1 MAAHFRTTCKRF
13 DSLERRAP
21 QKLKSGEECKMG
33 NELKTERELSLD
45 FLRVCEAAA
54 IASARTMGQG
64 DRKYSDH
71 VAVEA
76 MREVMDTVPMR
87 GRIVIGEGERDEAPM
102 LYIGE
107 EVGGGFKVSDELG
120 ESFPEVDIAV
130 DPLEGTNLCALGA
143 NNAIAVLAAAE
154 RGGLLNAPDIYMD
167 KIVVGPSCRGA
178 IDIDAPV
185 KDNLKNIARRLGRD
199 VDDLAVI
206 TLDRARHKKLI
217 NEVREAGARIR
228 LISDGDLS
236 AGISAAVA
244 GTNIHA
250 LMGIGGAP
258 EGVITAA
265 AMKCLNGEILAR
277 LVFDPDRLGV
287 DGDKV
292 PAKEQV
298 IERLQEMGITD
309 PDKIYDTNDLAPGKK
324 IIFAATGVTD
334 GALLKGVRFFG
345 SGKRTHSLVMTT
357 ESRHIRFVD
366 TVHVEGGPDSVIR
379 F

>member
-1 MAAHFRTTCKRF
+1 
-13 DSLERRAP
+13 
-21 QKLKSGEECKMG
+21 MG
-33 NELKTERELSLD
+33 HELKTERELSLD

-54 IASARTMGQG
+54 IAAARTMGQG

-107 EVGGGFKVSDELG
+107 EVGGGEFSDDARQG
-120 ESFPEVDIAV
+120 FPEVDIAV

-167 KIVVGPSCRGA
+167 KIVVGPSSRGVV
-178 IDIDAPV
+178 DIDAPV

-199 VDDLAVI
+199 IEDLTVI
-206 TLDRARHKKLI
+206 VLDRGRHKKLI
-217 NEVREAGARIR
+217 SDVRAAGARIR

-265 AMKCLNGEILAR
+265 AMKCLNGEILAK
-277 LVFDPDRLGV
+277 LVFDPEKLGV
-287 DGDKV
+287 DKTKV
-292 PAKEQV
+292 PPAEV
-298 IERLQEMGITD
+298 VMERLKSMGISD
-309 PDKIYDTNDLAPGKK
+309 PNKIYDTNDLAPGKK

-334 GALLKGVRFFG
+334 GALLRGVRFFG
-345 SGKRTHSLVMTT
+345 AGKRTHSVVMTT
-357 ESRHIRFVD
+357 DTKNIRFVD
-366 TVHVEGGPDSVIR
+366 TVHVEGGPDAVIR

>member
-1 MAAHFRTTCKRF
+1 MKNA
-13 DSLERRAP
+13 
-21 QKLKSGEECKMG
+21 KSD
-33 NELKTERELSLD
+33 ELALD

-54 IASARTMGQG
+54 IESAKTMGQG
-64 DRKYSDH
+64 DRKHSDH

-76 MREVMDTVPMR
+76 MREVMESVPMR

-107 EVGGGFKVSDELG
+107 ELGGRDYPEDIR
-120 ESFPEVDIAV
+120 ESFPEIDIAV

-167 KIVVGPSCRGA
+167 KIVVGPSCRGTVN
-178 IDIDAPV
+178 IEWPV
-185 KDNLKNIARRLGRD
+185 KDNLNAIAKALSRN
-199 VDDLAVI
+199 VDDLTVI
-206 TLDRARHKKLI
+206 VLDRPRHEQLVKD
-217 NEVREAGARIR
+217 VRDTGARIR

-258 EGVITAA
+258 EGVLTAA
-265 AMKCLNGEILAR
+265 AIKCLNGEIQAK
-277 LVFDPDRLGV
+277 LVFDPERLSVDRTKVPPAEEVMDRL
-287 DGDKV
+287 
-292 PAKEQV
+292 
-298 IERLQEMGITD
+298 RSMGITD
-309 PDKIYDTNDLAPGKK
+309 PDRLYNTDDLAPGERV
-324 IIFAATGVTD
+324 IFAATGVTD
-334 GALLKGVRFFG
+334 GALLRGVRFFG
-345 SGKRTHSLVMTT
+345 SGKRTNSVVMTT
-357 ESRHIRFVD
+357 DTRNIRFVD
-366 TVHVEGGPDSVIR
+366 TVHVEGGPDAVIR

>member
-1 MAAHFRTTCKRF
+1 MKNIRAERDLA
-13 DSLERRAP
+13 LE
-21 QKLKSGEECKMG
+21 
-33 NELKTERELSLD
+33 
-45 FLRVCEAAA
+45 FLRVTEAAA
-54 IASARTMGQG
+54 IESAKTMGQG
-64 DRKYSDH
+64 DRKHSDH

-107 EVGGGFKVSDELG
+107 ELGGGVFSDEARA
-120 ESFPEVDIAV
+120 EFPEVDIAV

-154 RGGLLNAPDIYMD
+154 RGGLLNAPDMYMD

-178 IDIDAPV
+178 VDIDAPV
-185 KDNLKNIARRLGRD
+185 AENLKNIARRLGRD
-199 VDDLAVI
+199 VEDLTVI
-206 TLDRARHKKLI
+206 CLDRPRHKKLVQD
-217 NEVREAGARIR
+217 VRDSGARIR

-265 AMKCLNGEILAR
+265 AMKCLNGEIQAK
-277 LVFDPDRLGV
+277 LVFDHDRLGV
-287 DGDKV
+287 DRTKV
-292 PAKEQV
+292 PPLEQLL
-298 IERLQEMGITD
+298 ERIHEMGITD
-309 PDKIYDTNDLAPGKK
+309 TDKIYDTNDLAPGKR

-334 GALLKGVRFFG
+334 GSLLRGVRFFG
-345 SGKRTHSLVMTT
+345 EGKRTHSVVMTT
-357 ESRHIRFVD
+357 DSKSIRFVD
-366 TVHVEGGPDSVIR
+366 TVHVEGGPDAVIR

>member
-1 MAAHFRTTCKRF
+1 MKNKA
-13 DSLERRAP
+13 
-21 QKLKSGEECKMG
+21 
-33 NELKTERELSLD
+33 ERELALD
-45 FLRVCEAAA
+45 FLRVTEAAA
-54 IASARTMGQG
+54 IESAKTMGQG
-64 DRKYSDH
+64 DRKHSDH

-76 MREVMDTVPMR
+76 MRQVMDTVPMR

-107 EVGGGFKVSDELG
+107 EVGGGNYSDEARA
-120 ESFPEVDIAV
+120 EFPEVDIAV

-154 RGGLLNAPDIYMD
+154 RGGLLYAPDLYMD

-178 IDIDAPV
+178 VDIEAPV
-185 KDNLKNIARRLGRD
+185 EDNLKNIARRLGRD
-199 VDDLAVI
+199 VDDMQI
-206 TLDRARHKKLI
+206 YCLDRSRHTQILDD
-217 NEVREAGARIR
+217 VRASGARIR

-265 AMKCLNGEILAR
+265 AMKCLNGEIQAR
-277 LVFDPDRLGV
+277 LVFDHDRLGV
-287 DGDKV
+287 DKSKVPPADKV
-292 PAKEQV
+292 M
-298 IERLQEMGITD
+298 ERLKEMGITD
-309 PDKIYDTNDLAPGKK
+309 ANKVYDTNDLAPGRK

-334 GALLKGVRFFG
+334 GSLLKGVRLFG
-345 SGKRTHSLVMTT
+345 GGKRTHSLIMTT
-357 ESRHIRFVD
+357 DARHIRFID
-366 TVHVEGGPDSVIR
+366 TVHVEGGPNTVIR

>member
-1 MAAHFRTTCKRF
+1 MKA
-13 DSLERRAP
+13 
-21 QKLKSGEECKMG
+21 
-33 NELKTERELSLD
+33 ERELALE
-45 FLRVCEAAA
+45 FLRVTEAAA
-54 IASARTMGQG
+54 IESAKTMGQG
-64 DRKYSDH
+64 DRKHSDH

-107 EVGGGFKVSDELG
+107 ELGGGDVSAEMR
-120 ESFPEVDIAV
+120 ESFPEIDIAV

-143 NNAIAVLAAAE
+143 NNAIAVLAASE

-185 KDNLKNIARRLGRD
+185 KENLKNIARRLGRD
-199 VDDLAVI
+199 IDDLTVI
-206 TLDRARHKKLI
+206 CLDRSRHKQLVQD
-217 NEVREAGARIR
+217 VRSSGARIR

-265 AMKCLNGEILAR
+265 AMKCLNGEIQAR
-277 LVFDPDRLGV
+277 LIFDPDKLGV
-287 DGDKV
+287 DKSKV
-292 PAKEQV
+292 PPKEIV
-298 IERLQEMGITD
+298 MERLLSNG
-309 PDKIYDTNDLAPGKK
+309 N
-324 IIFAATGVTD
+324 
-334 GALLKGVRFFG
+334 
-345 SGKRTHSLVMTT
+345 
-357 ESRHIRFVD
+357 
-366 TVHVEGGPDSVIR
+366 
-379 F
+379 

>member
-1 MAAHFRTTCKRF
+1 MKM
-13 DSLERRAP
+13 
-21 QKLKSGEECKMG
+21 KNLKS
-33 NELKTERELSLD
+33 ERELSLD
-45 FLRVCEAAA
+45 FLRVTEAAA
-54 IASARTMGQG
+54 IESAKTMGQG

-76 MREVMDTVPMR
+76 MREVMDSVPMR

-107 EVGGGFKVSDELG
+107 ELGGGGFSDE
-120 ESFPEVDIAV
+120 EKATFPEIDIAV

-167 KIVVGPSCRGA
+167 KIVVGPSVKGA

-185 KDNLKNIARRLGRD
+185 KQNLKAIARALNRD
-199 VDDLAVI
+199 IQDLTVI
-206 TLDRARHKKLI
+206 TLDRSRHKQLI
-217 NEVREAGARIR
+217 QDVRSAGARIR

-258 EGVITAA
+258 EGVLTAA
-265 AMKCLNGEILAR
+265 AMRCLNGEIQAK
-277 LVFDPDRLGV
+277 LVFDPERLGV
-287 DGDKV
+287 DKTKV
-292 PAKEQV
+292 PPKEQV
-298 IERLQEMGITD
+298 MERLQSMGIKD
-309 PDKIYDTNDLAPGKK
+309 PDKIYDTNDLAPGKR

-334 GALLKGVRFFG
+334 GALLRGVRFFG
-345 SGKRTHSLVMTT
+345 TGKRTHSVVMTT
-357 ESRHIRFVD
+357 DTKNIRFVD

>member
-1 MAAHFRTTCKRF
+1 MKTIKA
-13 DSLERRAP
+13 ERD
-21 QKLKSGEECKMG
+21 
-33 NELKTERELSLD
+33 LSLD
-45 FLRVCEAAA
+45 FLRVTEAAA
-54 IASARTMGQG
+54 IESAKTMGQG

-107 EVGGGFKVSDELG
+107 EVGGGIFSE
-120 ESFPEVDIAV
+120 ESRADFPEVDIAV

-154 RGGLLNAPDIYMD
+154 RGGLLYAPDIYMD

-178 IDIDAPV
+178 VDIEAPV
-185 KDNLKNIARRLGRD
+185 EDNLKNIARRLGRD
-199 VDDLAVI
+199 IDDLTVI
-206 TLDRARHKKLI
+206 VLDRSRHKQLI
-217 NEVREAGARIR
+217 DEVRGSGARIR

-265 AMKCLNGEILAR
+265 AMKCLNGEIQAK

-287 DGDKV
+287 DRSKV
-292 PAKEQV
+292 PPVEQV
-298 IERLQEMGITD
+298 MSRLREMGITD
-309 PDKIYDTNDLAPGKK
+309 ANKVYDTDDLAPGKK
-324 IIFAATGVTD
+324 VIFAATGVTD
-334 GALLKGVRFFG
+334 GALLRGVRFFG
-345 SGKRTHSLVMTT
+345 SGKRTHSVVMTT
-357 ESRHIRFVD
+357 DSKSIRFVD
-366 TVHVEGGPDSVIR
+366 TVHVEGGPDAVIR

>member
-1 MAAHFRTTCKRF
+1 MA
-13 DSLERRAP
+13 
-21 QKLKSGEECKMG
+21 Q
-33 NELKTERELSLD
+33 ELNSVNISLD
-45 FLRVCEAAA
+45 FLSVCEAAA
-54 IASARTMGQG
+54 IAAARTMGQG

-76 MREVMDTVPMR
+76 MREKMDVVPMR

-102 LYIGE
+102 LFIGE
-107 EVGGGFKVSDELG
+107 EIGAGFHEGADPE
-120 ESFPEVDIAV
+120 EFPEVDIAV

-143 NNAIAVLAAAE
+143 NNAIAVLAASE

-167 KIVVGPSCRGA
+167 KIVVGPSSRGA

-185 KDNLKNIARRLGRD
+185 KDNLKAIARRLSRD
-199 VDDLAVI
+199 IEDLTVI
-206 TLDRARHKKLI
+206 VLDRSRHKKLI
-217 NEVREAGARIR
+217 ADVREAGARIR

-258 EGVITAA
+258 EGVLTAA
-265 AMKCLNGEILAR
+265 AMKCLNGEIQAR
-277 LVFDPDRLGV
+277 LVFDHERLGV
-287 DGDKV
+287 DKAKV
-292 PAKEQV
+292 PPAEEV
-298 IERLQEMGITD
+298 LARLKEMGISD
-309 PDKIYDTNDLAPGKK
+309 PNKVYDTNDLAPGRKV
-324 IIFAATGVTD
+324 IFVATGVTD
-334 GALLKGVRFFG
+334 GSLLRGVRFFG
-345 SGKRTHSLVMTT
+345 AGRRTHSLVMTT

-366 TVHVEGGPDSVIR
+366 TVHVEGGPDTVIR

>member
-1 MAAHFRTTCKRF
+1 MTT
-13 DSLERRAP
+13 
-21 QKLKSGEECKMG
+21 LKA
-33 NELKTERELSLD
+33 ERELSLD
-45 FLRVCEAAA
+45 FLRVTEAAA
-54 IASARTMGQG
+54 IESARTMGQG

-76 MREVMDTVPMR
+76 MREAMDTVPMR

-102 LYIGE
+102 LYINE
-107 EVGGGFKVSDELG
+107 EVGGGRFAPE
-120 ESFPEVDIAV
+120 ERINFPEVDIAV

-185 KDNLKNIARRLGRD
+185 KDNLKVIARSLNRD
-199 VDDLAVI
+199 IEDLTIIA
-206 TLDRARHKKLI
+206 LDRSRHRKLVEEI
-217 NEVREAGARIR
+217 RAAGARIR

-265 AMKCLNGEILAR
+265 AMKCLNGEILAK
-277 LVFDPDRLGV
+277 LVFDPEKLDV
-287 DGDKV
+287 DKSKV
-292 PAKEQV
+292 PPAAEV
-298 IERLQEMGITD
+298 MRRLESMGISD
-309 PDKIYDTNDLAPGKK
+309 PNKIYDTNDLAPGKK
-324 IIFAATGVTD
+324 VIFAATGVTD
-334 GALLKGVRFFG
+334 GALLRGVRFFG
-345 SGKRTHSLVMTT
+345 TGKRTHSVVMTT
-357 ESRHIRFVD
+357 ETKNIRFVD
-366 TVHVEGGPDSVIR
+366 TMHVEGGPDAVIR

>member
-1 MAAHFRTTCKRF
+1 MKAEH
-13 DSLERRAP
+13 
-21 QKLKSGEECKMG
+21 
-33 NELKTERELSLD
+33 ELSLD
-45 FLRVCEAAA
+45 FLRVTEAAA
-54 IASARTMGQG
+54 IESAKTMGQG

-107 EVGGGFKVSDELG
+107 EVGGGIFSEDARAE
-120 ESFPEVDIAV
+120 FPEVDIAV

-167 KIVVGPSCRGA
+167 KIVVGPSSRGA

-185 KDNLKNIARRLGRD
+185 KDNLRAVARRLSRD
-199 VDDLAVI
+199 VEDLTVI
-206 TLDRARHKKLI
+206 VLDRSRHRKLI
-217 NEVREAGARIR
+217 TDVREAGARIR
-228 LISDGDLS
+228 LIGDGDLS

-258 EGVITAA
+258 EGVLTAA
-265 AMKCLNGEILAR
+265 AMKCLNGEIQAR
-277 LVFDPDRLGV
+277 LVFDPERLDV
-287 DGDKV
+287 DKSKV
-292 PAKEQV
+292 PPAETV
-298 IERLQEMGITD
+298 LSRLKEMGIHD
-309 PDKIYDTNDLAPGKK
+309 PNKVYDTNDLAPGKK
-324 IIFAATGVTD
+324 IIFVASGVTD
-334 GALLKGVRFFG
+334 GSLLRGVRFFG
-345 SGKRTHSLVMTT
+345 SGRRTHSLVMTT

-366 TVHVEGGPDSVIR
+366 TVHVEGGPDTVIR

>member
-1 MAAHFRTTCKRF
+1 MKN
-13 DSLERRAP
+13 
-21 QKLKSGEECKMG
+21 LKS
-33 NELKTERELSLD
+33 ERELALD
-45 FLRVCEAAA
+45 FLRVTEAAA
-54 IASARTMGQG
+54 IEAARTMGQG
-64 DRKYSDH
+64 DRKHSDH

-76 MREVMDTVPMR
+76 MRKVMDTVPMR

-107 EVGGGFKVSDELG
+107 EVGGNDYSDEHR
-120 ESFPEVDIAV
+120 EDFPEIDIAV

-178 IDIDAPV
+178 VDIEAPV
-185 KDNLKNIARRLGRD
+185 RDNLKNIARRLGRD
-199 VDDLAVI
+199 IDDLTVI
-206 TLDRARHKKLI
+206 TLDRPRHKQLI
-217 NEVREAGARIR
+217 DDVRSAGARIR

-265 AMKCLNGEILAR
+265 AMKCLNGEIQAR
-277 LVFDPDRLGV
+277 LVFDPERLGI
-287 DGDKV
+287 DRTKV
-292 PAKEQV
+292 PPAEKV
-298 IERLQEMGITD
+298 MERLKEMGITD
-309 PDKIYDTNDLAPGKK
+309 PDKVYDTDDLAPGKK
-324 IIFAATGVTD
+324 IIFSATGVTD
-334 GALLKGVRFFG
+334 GALLRGVRFFG
-345 SGKRTHSLVMTT
+345 AGKRTHSVVMTT
-357 ESRHIRFVD
+357 DSKSIRFVD
-366 TVHVEGGPDSVIR
+366 TVHVEGGPDAVIR

>member
-1 MAAHFRTTCKRF
+1 M
-13 DSLERRAP
+13 ERD
-21 QKLKSGEECKMG
+21 
-33 NELKTERELSLD
+33 LSLD

-54 IASARTMGQG
+54 IEAARTMGQG
-64 DRKYSDH
+64 ERKHSDH

-76 MREVMDTVPMR
+76 MRQVMDTVPMR

-107 EVGGGFKVSDELG
+107 EVGGGYKAPPDQQDRY
-120 ESFPEVDIAV
+120 PEVDIAV
-130 DPLEGTNLCALGA
+130 DPLEGTNLCAVGA
-143 NNAIAVLAAAE
+143 NNSIAVLAAAE
-154 RGGLLNAPDIYMD
+154 HGGLLNAPDIYMD
-167 KIVVGPSCRGA
+167 KIVVGPSVRGA
-178 IDIDAPV
+178 VDIDASP
-185 KDNLKNIARRLGRD
+185 KDNLRAIARRLGRD
-199 VDDLAVI
+199 ISDLTVI
-206 TLDRARHKKLI
+206 VLDRSRHKKLVNDI
-217 NEVREAGARIR
+217 RSAGARIR

-265 AMKCLNGEILAR
+265 AMKCLNGEIIAR
-277 LVFDPDRLGV
+277 LVFDHEKLGV
-287 DGDKV
+287 DKDKV
-292 PAKEQV
+292 PPRAEV
-298 IERLQEMGITD
+298 IERLKSMGIHD
-309 PDKIYDTNDLAPGKK
+309 PDKVYDTNDLAPGRR

-345 SGKRTHSLVMTT
+345 AGKRTHSMVMTT
-357 ESRHIRFVD
+357 ETRHIRFVD
-366 TVHVEGGPDSVIR
+366 TVHVEGPESIIR

>member
-1 MAAHFRTTCKRF
+1 MTN
-13 DSLERRAP
+13 
-21 QKLKSGEECKMG
+21 LKA
-33 NELKTERELSLD
+33 ERELSLD
-45 FLRVCEAAA
+45 FLRVTEAAA
-54 IASARTMGQG
+54 IESARTMGQG
-64 DRKYSDH
+64 DRKFSDH

-76 MREVMDTVPMR
+76 MREAMDTVPMR
-87 GRIVIGEGERDEAPM
+87 GRIVIGEGERDKAPM

-107 EVGGGFKVSDELG
+107 EVGGSRFAVE
-120 ESFPEVDIAV
+120 ERASFPEVDIAV

-143 NNAIAVLAAAE
+143 NNAIAVLAASE

-185 KDNLKNIARRLGRD
+185 KENLKVIARRLNRD
-199 VDDLAVI
+199 IEDLTIIA
-206 TLDRARHKKLI
+206 LDRSRHHKLVEEI
-217 NEVREAGARIR
+217 RAAGARIR

-265 AMKCLNGEILAR
+265 AMKCLNGEILAK
-277 LVFDPDRLGV
+277 LVFDPEKLGV
-287 DGDKV
+287 DKSKV
-292 PAKEQV
+292 PPADEVKR
-298 IERLQEMGITD
+298 RLESMGITD
-309 PDKIYDTNDLAPGKK
+309 PNKVYDTNDLAPGKK
-324 IIFAATGVTD
+324 VIFAATGVTD
-334 GALLKGVRFFG
+334 GALLRGVRFFG
-345 SGKRTHSLVMTT
+345 SGKRTHSVVMTT
-357 ESRHIRFVD
+357 ETKNIRFVD
-366 TVHVEGGPDSVIR
+366 TVHVEGGPDAVIR

>member
-1 MAAHFRTTCKRF
+1 MT
-13 DSLERRAP
+13 
-21 QKLKSGEECKMG
+21 Q
-33 NELKTERELSLD
+33 ELNSVNLSLD
-45 FLRVCEAAA
+45 FLSVCEAAA
-54 IASARTMGQG
+54 IAAARTMGQG

-76 MREVMDTVPMR
+76 MREQMDAVPMR

-107 EVGGGFKVSDELG
+107 EVGAGARGRGDG
-120 ESFPEVDIAV
+120 DFPEVDIAV

-143 NNAIAVLAAAE
+143 NNAIAVLAASE
-154 RGGLLNAPDIYMD
+154 RGGLLNAPDLYMD
-167 KIVVGPSCRGA
+167 KIVVGPSSRGA

-185 KDNLKNIARRLGRD
+185 KDNLKAIARRLGRD
-199 VDDLAVI
+199 VEDLTVI
-206 TLDRARHKKLI
+206 VLDRGRHKKLI
-217 NEVREAGARIR
+217 QDVRDSGARIR
-228 LISDGDLS
+228 LIGDGDLS

-258 EGVITAA
+258 EGVLKAA
-265 AMKCLNGEILAR
+265 ALKCLNGEIQAR
-277 LVFDPDRLGV
+277 LVFDPERLGV

-292 PAKEQV
+292 PPRADV
-298 IERLQEMGITD
+298 LARLKEMGIND

-324 IIFAATGVTD
+324 VIFAATGVTD

-345 SGKRTHSLVMTT
+345 AGKRTHSLIMTT

-366 TVHVEGGPDSVIR
+366 TVHVEGGPDTVIR